1 MIEFYAIS
9 YNLEVVPLGVHE
21 DFSAA
26 DECAMK
32 LREASGVLYI
42 ARREDLQ
49 NLKDNI
55 IKALED

>member
-1 MIEFYAIS
+1 MIEFYAITFE
-9 YNLEVVPLGVHE
+9 LKVLPLGVHE

-26 DECAMK
+26 NKHAMK
-32 LREASGVLYI
+32 LHDPSGILYI

-55 IKALED
+55 IKALEA